1 MTRRETAS
9 SSDNAVGRSYADA
22 AVRGSAWTSLQVA
35 TSKAAAAT
43 ATFCLGFLLEPS
55 DFGVAWFAISAG
67 GLATGLHVLA
77 GMDMLLASPRGF
89 RRIAGPVQRMAAAT
103 AGAELLVVAALGL
116 VLSRAYP
123 ERAGLL
129 VLMLVV
135 AVRPLSDA
143 ANVLPMAR
151 LRLGLEYRRLAAL
164 DAVTT
169 LAGSI
174 GAIAMAYFGCGPLS
188 IVLPPIACT
197 GLRAVLY
204 WAQTGPIVTTWSAG
218 RRSKALWRRFL
229 LATFGSYVSG
239 VLLILDNVILGL
251 FVSPGSLGLY
261 AFVSGLATQI
271 NGIVSFQIAGSL
283 HPIFAHL
290 RNDPDRQIEGLMR
303 ACRLI
308 ASLLVPILLVQAAVA
323 GPVFRLVWGERWADS
338 VPILMTISVAQCFIV
353 GQWPASF
360 TLKAQGRFR
369 GYLKLQLLQV
379 VAAGVTGSV
388 AAAFGGPVATSITS
402 WLGFPCAEQASVPLA
417 VAVNGVLLLAIFGP
431 LTLWLACK
439 PARATPLAVI
449 DVIGRP
455 WITGAPIA
463 AISGIIARA
472 AEDSDFGRG
481 TRLAL
486 VTGTGAAAVVAGA
499 VASIALHAST
509 RRDARLLA
517 RRVPGF
523 TR

>member
-1 MTRRETAS
+1 
-9 SSDNAVGRSYADA
+9 
-22 AVRGSAWTSLQVA
+22 
-35 TSKAAAAT
+35 
-43 ATFCLGFLLEPS
+43 
-55 DFGVAWFAISAG
+55 
-67 GLATGLHVLA
+67 
-77 GMDMLLASPRGF
+77 
-89 RRIAGPVQRMAAAT
+89 
-103 AGAELLVVAALGL
+103 
-116 VLSRAYP
+116 
-123 ERAGLL
+123 
-129 VLMLVV
+129 
-135 AVRPLSDA
+135 
-143 ANVLPMAR
+143 MAR

>member
-1 MTRRETAS
+1 
-9 SSDNAVGRSYADA
+9 
-22 AVRGSAWTSLQVA
+22 
-35 TSKAAAAT
+35 
-43 ATFCLGFLLEPS
+43 
-55 DFGVAWFAISAG
+55 
-67 GLATGLHVLA
+67 
-77 GMDMLLASPRGF
+77 
-89 RRIAGPVQRMAAAT
+89 
-103 AGAELLVVAALGL
+103 
-116 VLSRAYP
+116 
-123 ERAGLL
+123 
-129 VLMLVV
+129 
-135 AVRPLSDA
+135 
-143 ANVLPMAR
+143 
-151 LRLGLEYRRLAAL
+151 
-164 DAVTT
+164 
-169 LAGSI
+169 
-174 GAIAMAYFGCGPLS
+174 
-188 IVLPPIACT
+188 
-197 GLRAVLY
+197 
-204 WAQTGPIVTTWSAG
+204 
-218 RRSKALWRRFL
+218 
-229 LATFGSYVSG
+229 
-239 VLLILDNVILGL
+239 
-251 FVSPGSLGLY
+251 
-261 AFVSGLATQI
+261 
-271 NGIVSFQIAGSL
+271 
-283 HPIFAHL
+283 
-290 RNDPDRQIEGLMR
+290 MR

-388 AAAFGGPVATSITS
+388 
-402 WLGFPCAEQASVPLA
+402 A

>member
-1 MTRRETAS
+1 MTHRETAS
-9 SSDNAVGRSYADA
+9 SSDSTVGRSYADA

-77 GMDMLLASPRGF
+77 AMDVLLASPRSF

-103 AGAELLVVAALGL
+103 AGAELAVVAALGL
-116 VLSRAYP
+116 VLSKIYP
-123 ERAGLL
+123 ERTGLL

-135 AVRPLSDA
+135 AVRPLTDA

-169 LAGSI
+169 LTGSI
-174 GAIAMAYFGCGPLS
+174 GAISMAYFGCGPLS

-218 RRSKALWRRFL
+218 RRSRALWRRFL

-251 FVSPGSLGLY
+251 FVSPGSLGLF
-261 AFVSGLATQI
+261 AFASGLATQI
-271 NGIVSFQIAGSL
+271 NGIVSYQIAGSL

-290 RNDPDRQIEGLMR
+290 RNDPERQVEGLMR

-308 ASLLVPILLVQAAVA
+308 ACLLVPVLLVQASVG
-323 GPVFRLVWGERWADS
+323 GPVFRLVWGERWANS
-338 VPILMTISVAQCFIV
+338 VPILMTVSVAQCFIV
-353 GQWPASF
+353 SQWPASF

-379 VAAGVTGSV
+379 ATAAACTSV
-388 AAAFGGPVATSITS
+388 AAAFGGPVARSAAI
-402 WLGFPCAEQASVPLA
+402 WLGVQCSQEAAAPIA
-417 VAVNGVLLLAIFGP
+417 VAAVGTMLLACFGP
-431 LTLWLACK
+431 LTLWLACR
-439 PARATPLAVI
+439 PVRTPVSTVL
-449 DVIGRP
+449 DVFTRP
-455 WITGAPIA
+455 WVPGLACAATAAIASNATEASDLPRWLKLAFVLSIA
-463 AISGIIARA
+463 AVAAIAG
-472 AEDSDFGRG
+472 S
-481 TRLAL
+481 
-486 VTGTGAAAVVAGA
+486 AAAMAC
-499 VASIALHAST
+499 HAST
-509 RRDARLLA
+509 RRDVRLLMDRLM
-517 RRVPGF
+517 RRWH
-523 TR
+523 

>member
-1 MTRRETAS
+1 VTHRETVS
-9 SSDNAVGRSYADA
+9 SSDSAAGKSYADA

-77 GMDMLLASPRGF
+77 AMDVLLASPRGF
-89 RRIAGPVQRMAAAT
+89 QRMAGPVQRMAAAT
-103 AGAELLVVAALGL
+103 AGAELAVVAALGL
-116 VLSRAYP
+116 VLSRTYP
-123 ERAGLL
+123 ERSGLL

-135 AVRPLSDA
+135 AVRPLTDA

-169 LAGSI
+169 LTGSI
-174 GAIAMAYFGCGPLS
+174 GAISMAYFGCGPLS

-197 GLRAVLY
+197 GLRAALY

-218 RRSKALWRRFL
+218 RRSRALWRRFL

-251 FVSPGSLGLY
+251 FVSPGSLGLF
-261 AFVSGLATQI
+261 AFASGLATQI
-271 NGIVSFQIAGSL
+271 NAIVSYQIAGSL

-290 RNDPDRQIEGLMR
+290 RNDPERQIEGLMR

-308 ASLLVPILLVQAAVA
+308 ASLLVPILLVQAAIG

-379 VAAGVTGSV
+379 VTAAVTGSIV
-388 AAAFGGPVATSITS
+388 AALGGPKAMSVTA
-402 WLGFPCAEQASVPLA
+402 WLGFPCSEQASVPLA
-417 VAVNGVLLLAIFGP
+417 VAANGVLLLAIFGP

-439 PARATPLAVI
+439 PARITPLAVV
-449 DVIGRP
+449 DVIARP
-455 WITGAPIA
+455 WITGAPVA
-463 AISGIIARA
+463 VISGVIARA
-472 AEDSDFGRG
+472 AEHSDLGRG
-481 TRLAL
+481 AKITM
-486 VTGTGAAAVVAGA
+486 VVGMGA
-499 VASIALHAST
+499 VAVAVGGLASIALHAST
-509 RRDARLLA
+509 RQDARLLA
-517 RRVPGF
+517 KRLPGF